1 MKTRLV
7 NKKIKYKYCNEL
19 AEWNTCECFC
29 PCENEKIVE
38 INDDMPKLGDGE
50 NFAEFFKTIEI
61 GVEK

>member
-1 MKTRLV
+1 ML
-7 NKKIKYKYCNEL
+7 L
-19 AEWNTCECFC
+19 L